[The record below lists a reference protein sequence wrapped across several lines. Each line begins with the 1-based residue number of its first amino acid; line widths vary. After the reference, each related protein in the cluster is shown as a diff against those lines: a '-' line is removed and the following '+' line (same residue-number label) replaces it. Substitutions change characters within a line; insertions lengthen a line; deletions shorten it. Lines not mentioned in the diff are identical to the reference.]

1 MFSQKLRALRKEAGY
16 TQAQLGRLLGIS
28 SSGVG
33 MYEQGRREPDAAMLM
48 RICSVLSVNADYLLG
63 DGCCRELREPIRLED
78 IISDMR
84 EVLLRQKALMFHG
97 KPVDAEG
104 TQQIIDALEL
114 GAQRARELDAKEHR
128 AADDT
133 PACHERNLSS
143 HEQNHGT
150 CASTGQPL

>member
-1 MFSQKLRALRKEAGY
+1 MFAHKLRALRNEAGY
-16 TQAQLGRLLGIS
+16 TQAQLGNILGIS
-28 SSGVG
+28 TSCVG

-48 RICSVLSVNADYLLG
+48 RICSVFSVNADYLLG
-63 DGCCRELREPIRLED
+63 ADCSRELRSPIQLED

-114 GAQRARELDAKEHR
+114 GAQRARELDAKKRGE
-128 AADDT
+128 
-133 PACHERNLSS
+133 
-143 HEQNHGT
+143 
-150 CASTGQPL
+150 TG